1 MKHLL
6 IIQTAIA
13 YAIVLS
19 CVLFAIVKS
28 KPFFE
33 SIAKN
38 IMQVLGDLNGYFL
51 QEEERESDG

>member
-1 MKHLL
+1 MKDLL

-19 CVLFAIVKS
+19 CLIYVCY
-28 KPFFE
+28 
-33 SIAKN
+33 
-38 IMQVLGDLNGYFL
+38 QVAPILDDLVDWFV